1 MTGGPPTSER
11 ELFELLEKRLATKD
25 GNGSTHALVSQVRN
39 AAGFEAQ
46 RTLDAISMGLW
57 PSRGLRL
64 HGYELKCSR
73 SDWLRELKDPAKAEQ
88 FLPMLD
94 FFWIVTSKDVVRED
108 ELPEN
113 WGLLVAQKNG
123 LVQKVPADA
132 LCDLTPAAR
141 KRPLPPGID
150 RSFLASLLRAAVRQH
165 DATPDDVVKARQEG
179 RAEADAAAEKLARY
193 RREDHDALREQVRE
207 FEQAS
212 GVSFA
217 RWSVDGN
224 PQQIGSALKSVLEGR
239 RESDRL
245 KRRLEG
251 VRDSAQGA
259 ADAAKRELA
268 RLEAAE

>member
-1 MTGGPPTSER
+1 VTEADLMG
-11 ELFELLEKRLATKD
+11 LLRARLGQEG
-25 GNGSTHALVSQVRN
+25 GNGPAPAHALVQQVRN
-39 AAGFEAQ
+39 AAGFDAR

-57 PSRGLRL
+57 PSRGLML

-73 SDWLRELKDPAKAEQ
+73 SDWVRELKDPAKAEQ

-113 WGLLVAQKNG
+113 WGLLVAQKTG
-123 LVQKVPADA
+123 LVQKVPAGA
-132 LCDLTPAAR
+132 LRDLTPVAR
-141 KRPLPPGID
+141 KRPLPPGMD

-165 DATPDDVVKARQEG
+165 DATPDDVVK
-179 RAEADAAAEKLARY
+179 EATAEKQARY

-259 ADAAKRELA
+259 ADAAKRELEK
-268 RLEAAE
+268 LGSPETP